1 MPFVKMFFDQFGYF
15 SPITTAIYHVRC
27 VFFTLVASL
36 EGIFLATLNI
46 PLANAKIVDTR
57 DVDGL

>member
-1 MPFVKMFFDQFGYF
+1 MFFDQFGYF